1 MLEKKDLSFYPI
13 LKSGAITFDDE
24 VTNESLRDR
33 LDEVSQMTMSAMAQ
47 SQEALQ
53 RIEAEQTLA
62 AERAAGIVT
71 D

>member
-1 MLEKKDLSFYPI
+1 MKAK
-13 LKSGAITFDDE
+13 
-24 VTNESLRDR
+24 
-33 LDEVSQMTMSAMAQ
+33 VSQMTMSAMAQ